1 MAEVESNDI
10 EIVQALIFENL
21 GDELDEKIITR
32 KMYGKKWTLRRLSLD
47 ISLMK
52 TGLTKLS
59 MNKK

>member
-32 KMYGKKWTLRRLSLD
+32 KMYGKK
-47 ISLMK
+47 
-52 TGLTKLS
+52 
-59 MNKK
+59 